1 VIRIVGSNLSAVS
14 LGDSHAIRV
23 GQLAIAIGNPYGFQC
38 TVTAGVVSALGR
50 SLRTGS
56 GRLIDNVIQ
65 TDAALNP
72 GNSGGPLVN
81 SRGEVIGV
89 NTAIILPAQG
99 ICFAI
104 GINTAKLVAGH
115 LIKDGKIS
123 RAYIGIA
130 GHNVELPR
138 RFVRFYRL
146 PAETAVRVAS
156 VEPESPAAL
165 GGIKEGDLLI
175 RLGEISIAGI
185 DDLQRQLA
193 MNQVA
198 IKTPI
203 TVIRGTEQLTLEIV
217 PVEAARKSRG

>member
-1 VIRIVGSNLSAVS
+1 MAGSNLTAVS
-14 LGDSHAIRV
+14 LGDSQAIHV

-50 SLRTGS
+50 SLRAGS

-104 GINTAKLVAGH
+104 AINSAKLVAG
-115 LIKDGKIS
+115 L
-123 RAYIGIA
+123 
-130 GHNVELPR
+130 
-138 RFVRFYRL
+138 
-146 PAETAVRVAS
+146 
-156 VEPESPAAL
+156 
-165 GGIKEGDLLI
+165 
-175 RLGEISIAGI
+175 
-185 DDLQRQLA
+185 
-193 MNQVA
+193 
-198 IKTPI
+198 
-203 TVIRGTEQLTLEIV
+203 
-217 PVEAARKSRG
+217 